1 MDSTDTNKFS
11 PYLKISLL
19 LFTIVTISLY
29 LLYKWSRQSNDDT
42 APLTKKFVNYL
53 NNIAP
58 SQYANDNNYDTFS
71 TASTPQN
78 IGAKINRFAID
89 FCRSSP
95 NITHKC
101 PIEKYDKKSKHNYS
115 VNYDTLSVE
124 GKKMILDCVMTVI
137 PLNENILINIEED
150 YIKNMFQKMIYE
162 LSNKNK
168 KFIVPY
174 LHFVILNK
182 QKVMIK
188 IVPKYKSES
197 LREVNSNKK
206 LSSSVLEGIAHDII
220 HALFSLHKKG
230 IYLLNLHCG
239 NILIDDD
246 TKIKINDI
254 ESIIKDNTDTF
265 YDYIYTYYKNKSSY
279 TKLILFEAIDVVS
292 YGRILYEMFTG
303 NELKQH
309 EAKTFSE
316 VDNVCIK
323 EILTKIFPFK
333 GICSVNAKD
342 ILHMEPFVQ
351 KEKQKS
357 KFNIF
362 GIKKEND
369 SDDDDEENE
378 KLMSNSIEVDNF
390 SSIKDI
396 LYNESNLLKR
406 KVKEDEE
413 EDDEVITIDPKI

>member
-1 MDSTDTNKFS
+1 M
-11 PYLKISLL
+11 
-19 LFTIVTISLY
+19 
-29 LLYKWSRQSNDDT
+29 
-42 APLTKKFVNYL
+42 
-53 NNIAP
+53 
-58 SQYANDNNYDTFS
+58 
-71 TASTPQN
+71 
-78 IGAKINRFAID
+78 
-89 FCRSSP
+89 SS
-95 NITHKC
+95 
-101 PIEKYDKKSKHNYS
+101 
-115 VNYDTLSVE
+115 
-124 GKKMILDCVMTVI
+124 
-137 PLNENILINIEED
+137 
-150 YIKNMFQKMIYE
+150 
-162 LSNKNK
+162 
-168 KFIVPY
+168 
-174 LHFVILNK
+174 ILNK
-182 QKVMIK
+182 LPTLALKFCNS
-188 IVPKYKSES
+188 PDSE
-197 LREVNSNKK
+197 LYV
-206 LSSSVLEGIAHDII
+206 
-220 HALFSLHKKG
+220 ALDWF
-230 IYLLNLHCG
+230 
-239 NILIDDD
+239 ILYP
-246 TKIKINDI
+246 NV
-254 ESIIKDNTDTF
+254 
-265 YDYIYTYYKNKSSY
+265 
-279 TKLILFEAIDVVS
+279 KLILFEAIDVVS

-316 VDNVCIK
+316 IDNVCIK

-333 GICSVNAKD
+333 GICSVSAKD

>member
-1 MDSTDTNKFS
+1 MESTDTNKLT

-19 LFTIVTISLY
+19 LFTIVIISLY
-29 LLYKWSRQSNDDT
+29 LLYKWLRQSNDDT

-53 NNIAP
+53 NNISP
-58 SQYANDNNYDTFS
+58 THNSNDNNYDTFS
-71 TASTPQN
+71 SAAPPQN
-78 IGAKINRFAID
+78 SIAKINRFAID

-95 NITHKC
+95 NITHKN
-101 PIEKYDKKSKHNYS
+101 PIEKYDKNSKHNYS
-115 VNYDTLSVE
+115 VNYETLSIE
-124 GKKMILDCVMTVI
+124 GKKMILDCIMTVI

-182 QKVMIK
+182 QKMMIK

-197 LREVNSNKK
+197 LREEISNKK
-206 LSSSVLEGIAHDII
+206 LSNSVLEGIAHDII

-239 NILIDDD
+239 NILLDDD
-246 TKIKINDI
+246 TTINLNDI
-254 ESIIKDNTDTF
+254 ESLIKDNSDTF
-265 YDYIYTYYKNKSSY
+265 YDYIYIYYKQNTSY
-279 TKLILFEAIDVVS
+279 TKLNLFEAIDVIS

-333 GICSVNAKD
+333 GICGVSAKD
-342 ILHMEPFVQ
+342 ILHMEPFTR
-351 KEKQKS
+351 EKKKS

-362 GIKKEND
+362 GIRKESD
-369 SDDDDEENE
+369 SDDEDEEKE
-378 KLMSNSIEVDNF
+378 KLMSNAIEVDNF

-406 KVKEDEE
+406 KVKEEE
-413 EDDEVITIDPKI
+413 EDDEVISIDPKI